1 MRKSRSNNFEHRASS
16 RTQKRVDAVLRAY
29 ASDLYT
35 SQPNAAL
42 RFGSCHYLP
51 CMPKERVLAS
61 LDIGSSKIR
70 TVVAIADQTGDH
82 IVPNVIGVGLSPS
95 LGIRKGQVI
104 DVEELIHNIISSLE
118 DAERMA
124 GVPVNHVFVSLSGSH
139 IESFDSRGVIAISGS
154 EITMDDIGRVLEAAQ
169 AVSIPPNRRILHI
182 EPKAYAVDEQRGIKN
197 PLGMTGIRLEVE
209 AHIITGHIQHVK
221 NIEKCIS
228 QAGVDIDALV
238 PATIAS
244 GESTLTKR
252 QKELGVVVID
262 VGAGCTSVA
271 VYEEGTILHSVG
283 LPVAGESVTNDIAIG
298 LRTSVDTAERI
309 KIEFGSV
316 LPQEVPEREMID
328 LSSVSRVDTQTV
340 SKRYMA
346 EIMQARYFEIFS
358 LVKAELQRIQRSGM
372 LPAGAVLTGAA
383 CKAPGVLDLARDVLG
398 LPVQMGF
405 PVDVGGVVEKVDDP
419 AYASALGTLMWGL
432 REGSVRSP
440 LGSFQMKRVLAN
452 AGSWIKSLL
461 P

>member
-1 MRKSRSNNFEHRASS
+1 
-16 RTQKRVDAVLRAY
+16 
-29 ASDLYT
+29 
-35 SQPNAAL
+35 
-42 RFGSCHYLP
+42 
-51 CMPKERVLAS
+51 MPKERVLAS

-70 TVVAIADQTGDH
+70 TVVAIADGSSDH
-82 IVPNVIGVGLSPS
+82 TVPNVIGVGLSPS

-124 GVPVNHVFVSLSGSH
+124 GVPVNHVFVGLSGSH

-154 EITMDDIGRVLEAAQ
+154 EITMEDVARVLEAAQ

-197 PLGMTGIRLEVE
+197 PVGMTGIRLEVE
-209 AHIITGHIQHVK
+209 AHIITGHVQHVK
-221 NIEKCIS
+221 NLEKCIS
-228 QAGVDIDALV
+228 QAGVDIDAIV
-238 PATIAS
+238 PATIAAA
-244 GESTLTKR
+244 EATLTKR

-262 VGAGCTSVA
+262 IGAGCTSLA
-271 VYEEGTILHSVG
+271 VFEEGTILHYVG
-283 LPVAGESVTNDIAIG
+283 LPIGGESVSNDIAIG

-309 KIEFGSV
+309 KMEFGSV

-328 LSSVSRVDTQTV
+328 LSTVSRIDTQTV

-358 LVKAELQRIQRSGM
+358 LVKAELQRIGRSGM
-372 LPAGAVLTGAA
+372 LPAGAILTGGAA
-383 CKAPGVLDLARDVLG
+383 KAPGVLDLARDTLG

-405 PVDVGGVVEKVDDP
+405 PVDIGGVIEKVDDP
-419 AYASALGTLMWGL
+419 AYATALGTLIWGL
-432 REGSVRSP
+432 REGEGSMSVSN
-440 LGSFQMKRVLAN
+440 FQVKRTFQQV
-452 AGSWIKSLL
+452 GSWFKSLL

>member
-1 MRKSRSNNFEHRASS
+1 
-16 RTQKRVDAVLRAY
+16 
-29 ASDLYT
+29 
-35 SQPNAAL
+35 
-42 RFGSCHYLP
+42 
-51 CMPKERVLAS
+51 MPKERVLAS

-70 TVVAIADQTGDH
+70 TVVAIAEGGQEST
-82 IVPNVIGVGLSPS
+82 VPSVIGVGLSPS

-124 GVPVNHVFVSLSGSH
+124 GVPVNHVFVGMSGSH
-139 IESFDSRGVIAISGS
+139 IESFDSRGVIAVSGS
-154 EITMDDIGRVLEAAQ
+154 EITMDDVARVLEAAQ

-182 EPKAYAVDEQRGIKN
+182 EPKSYAVDEQRGIKN
-197 PLGMTGIRLEVE
+197 PMGMTGIRLEVE

-238 PATIAS
+238 PATIATA
-244 GESTLTKR
+244 EATLTKR
-252 QKELGVVVID
+252 QKELGVIVID

-271 VYEEGTILHSVG
+271 VYEEGTILHSIG

-309 KIEFGSV
+309 KVEFGSV
-316 LPQEVPEREMID
+316 LPQEIQERDMID
-328 LSSVSRVDTQTV
+328 LSTISRIDTQTV
-340 SKRYMA
+340 SRRYMA

-358 LVKAELQRIQRSGM
+358 LVKAELARLGRSGM
-372 LPAGAVLTGAA
+372 LPAGAVLTGGAA
-383 CKAPGVLDLARDVLG
+383 KTPGVLDLARDVLG

-405 PVDVGGVVEKVDDP
+405 PVDIGGVIEKVDDP
-419 AYASALGTLMWGL
+419 AYATALGTLIWGV
-432 REGSVRSP
+432 REGSQSSSM
-440 LGSFQMKRVLAN
+440 GNFQMKKAVQQV
-452 AGSWIKSLL
+452 GSWFKSLL